1 MVATVFLFSLC
12 NPLANLYGKH
22 GKKLNILLKQ
32 VLHRTPFWKIAMA
45 LLQHSKI
52 YTIKRESNIRIYN
65 GEYDGGSYMSAVC
78 VAYCEYREHAEK
90 FELQHVAN
98 G

>member
-1 MVATVFLFSLC
+1 
-12 NPLANLYGKH
+12 
-22 GKKLNILLKQ
+22 
-32 VLHRTPFWKIAMA
+32 MA

-52 YTIKRESNIRIYN
+52 YTIKRESNICIDN
-65 GEYDGGSYMSAVC
+65 GEYDGGSYMSAVY

-90 FELQHVAN
+90 FELQHVEN